1 MSLELLL
8 AAAILI
14 SLIFYVLTAGADF
27 GAGVW
32 ILFAAGERTRV
43 QHLAFIDRAI
53 APIWEANHVWLILVV
68 TILFTAFPKAFA
80 LISTTLHIPLTLM
93 LVGIVLRGSAFAF
106 RTHDVEAHRNQ
117 NDPAQVFWMYVFG
130 GSSVLTPIMLGVTI
144 GTIAAGHLSMK
155 PQSFYESYVQPWL
168 SPFPVTVGVFALVLF
183 MYLAVVYLLLET
195 SNATLREDFRR
206 RSLITWLAVSAV
218 GLVVFIASKRGAPEI
233 YDGLVHAITGRLTL
247 LAAFAASLASGISLL
262 RRSYAAARVCAAL
275 QVMFILLGWAWSQ
288 YPYLVVP
295 DLTVS
300 EAAAPAPVLQ
310 LLLWTLAIGALL
322 LFPSLYYLYR
332 IFKAHTFS
340 SPES

>member
-1 MSLELLL
+1 MSLELML
-8 AAAILI
+8 AGTILI

-32 ILFAAGERTRV
+32 TLFAGGEQNRR
-43 QHLAFIDRAI
+43 QYLALIDRAI

-68 TILFTAFPKAFA
+68 TILFAAFPKAFA

-117 NDPAQVFWMYVFG
+117 DDPAQVFWMHVFA
-130 GSSVLTPIMLGVTI
+130 GSSVLTPLMLGLTI

-155 PQSFYESYVQPWL
+155 PQSFYEAYVQPWL
-168 SPFPVTVGVFALVLF
+168 SPFPMTVGVFALVLF

-195 SNATLREDFRR
+195 SDVTLQEDFRR
-206 RSLITWLAVSAV
+206 RSLVTWLIVTLI

-233 YDGLVHAITGRLTL
+233 YDGLVHAIAGRLTL
-247 LAAFAASLASGISLL
+247 LATFVAALASGMSLL
-262 RRSYAAARVCAAL
+262 RRWYAVARVCAAL
-275 QVMFILLGWAWSQ
+275 QVILILLGWAWSQ

-300 EAAAPAPVLQ
+300 DAAASGPTLE
-310 LLLWTLAIGALL
+310 LLLWSLAIGGLL

-332 IFKAHTFS
+332 IFKAHTFATPDS
-340 SPES
+340 

>member
-1 MSLELLL
+1 MSLELML
-8 AAAILI
+8 AATILI

-32 ILFAAGERTRV
+32 TLFAADERSRG
-43 QHLAFIDRAI
+43 QHLALIDRAI

-106 RTHDVEAHRNQ
+106 RTHDVEAQRNQ
-117 NDPAQVFWMYVFG
+117 GDPAQVFWMRVFA
-130 GSSVLTPIMLGVTI
+130 GSSILTPLMLGVTI

-155 PQSFYESYVQPWL
+155 SQSFYESYVQPWL
-168 SPFPVTVGVFALVLF
+168 SPFPMTVGVFALVLF
-183 MYLAVVYLLLET
+183 MYLAAVYLLLET
-195 SNATLREDFRR
+195 SNVTLREDFRR
-206 RSLITWLAVSAV
+206 RSLITCLVVAVV

-233 YDGLVHAITGRLTL
+233 YDGLVHTGAGRLTL
-247 LAAFAASLASGISLL
+247 LATFTASLVSGISLL
-262 RRSYAAARVCAAL
+262 CRWYAAARVCGAL
-275 QVMFILLGWAWSQ
+275 QVILILLGWAMSQ

-295 DLTVS
+295 DLTVFD
-300 EAAAPAPVLQ
+300 AAAPVHILE
-310 LLLWTLAIGALL
+310 LLLWSLAIGGLL